1 MTRHSGLEV
10 EGIFRINGGE
20 REVAA
25 ICEEFERSPLGVHDF
40 SAMNIHTLPSV
51 IKKYLG
57 SLPEPVIPSQFSA
70 VFMEVVG
77 EFPEPVQPLLQSFR
91 LTIFLQILTRPTS
104 PRLRH

>member
-1 MTRHSGLEV
+1 V

-77 EFPEPVQPLLQSFR
+77 EFPEPGQFIAIF
-91 LTIFLQILTRPTS
+91 TTNNFLQTLTRPTS

>member
-1 MTRHSGLEV
+1 MYFVIVCLGLEV

-20 REVAA
+20 KEVIA
-25 ICEEFERSPLGVHDF
+25 ICEEFERAPIEVHDF

-57 SLPEPVIPSQFSA
+57 ALPEPVIPIQFST

-77 EFPEPVQPLLQSFR
+77 K
-91 LTIFLQILTRPTS
+91 
-104 PRLRH
+104 

>member
-77 EFPEPVQPLLQSFR
+77 EFPEPVQFIAIF
-91 LTIFLQILTRPTS
+91 TTNNFLQILTRPTS